1 MGMEQASAAEA
12 YPALRF
18 FDLLSWQ
25 RQSKP
30 DAKWHGYHALAQKVC
45 PVHAKWIKAACSEVT
60 TDAHKV
66 FRLFAAWNARVTQ
79 TAWFR
84 QGSWLMESC
93 RPDRYPLRVSFSP
106 AL

>member
-1 MGMEQASAAEA
+1 MGMEQASTAEA

-60 TDAHKV
+60 KDAPKV
-66 FRLFAAWNARVTQ
+66 FRLFAAECQGYHDRLVQ
-79 TAWFR
+79 VGVMVDGELSPR
-84 QGSWLMESC
+84 QI
-93 RPDRYPLRVSFSP
+93 F
-106 AL
+106 